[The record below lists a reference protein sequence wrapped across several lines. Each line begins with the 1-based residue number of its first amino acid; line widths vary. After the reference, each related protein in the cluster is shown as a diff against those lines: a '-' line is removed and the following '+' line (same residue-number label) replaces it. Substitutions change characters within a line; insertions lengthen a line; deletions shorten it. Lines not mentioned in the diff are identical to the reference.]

1 MVQLKSLLAA
11 AALAAAASATPLA
24 EPQPG
29 WWARGKCLSPSVA
42 SGLVEG
48 FGSLISA
55 FTNATA
61 DSLLAPDFTDTSD
74 SINFLAGEPEGAVT
88 FPSKLAFELGQGA
101 QQPIPF
107 TVINI
112 DAVTCNTVA
121 FRWFVTIGP
130 KILKGINVFVASFSG
145 DTSLGVDGWQIETNF
160 SEFNSGLW
168 LEAIGGTC
176 TPPPPPSPAK

>member
-11 AALAAAASATPLA
+11 AALAVAASATPVA

-29 WWARGKCLSPSVA
+29 WWARDRCLTPAIA

-55 FTNATA
+55 YSNATA
-61 DSLLAPDFTDTSD
+61 NSLLAADFTDTSD
-74 SINFLAGEPEGAVT
+74 SIDFLIGAPEGTVT
-88 FPSKLAFELGQGA
+88 FPSKLAFELGQGS
-101 QQPIPF
+101 QPPIPF

-112 DAVTCNTVA
+112 DAVTCSTVA

-130 KILKGINVFVASFSG
+130 KIIKGINVFDASFSG
-145 DTSLGVDGWQIETNF
+145 NKNLGVEGWQIETNF

-176 TPPPPPSPAK
+176 TPPPSHAK